1 MPREVSGKVAAPT
14 TNPAVLVIDG
24 DPALRRSLVALLKA
38 HGISIATACDGDEG
52 LELFRRI
59 SPTVVLMDVIMPAQ
73 DGIDTI
79 MQIRLERP
87 EVKIIAMSGGGR
99 IGHVEILAIA
109 NKI

>member
-1 MPREVSGKVAAPT
+1 MPREISGKVAAPT
-14 TNPAVLVIDG
+14 TAAQSNPAVLVIDG

-59 SPTVVLMDVIMPAQ
+59 SPTVVLMDVIVPTQ

-79 MQIRLERP
+79 MQMRLERP
-87 EVKIIAMSGGGR
+87 EVKIIAMSGGDFP
-99 IGHVEILAIA
+99 ADQ
-109 NKI
+109 K